1 MFNPTVARITLRA
14 TLGRRRALL
23 FALPPLVLILFTLA
37 LKSTR
42 PPSRPWPSVVLGTF
56 GFTVLLPLTA
66 LIIGTSVLGAEIDD
80 GSIVHLLATPV
91 RRVSIVLTKFSVATV
106 LTMAFA
112 AVPELIAALIS
123 GGGSTP
129 DSTQIIQNG
138 GQGGPQVFFHTGTP
152 IGTEK
157 FALGLFIGALVGAV
171 IYNAIFVMVSI
182 ATTRAIAVG
191 LLYVL
196 IWESLL
202 SNFVSGARILSVSH
216 YSLGIANGIAHDP
229 GLKASLSVPTS
240 IIMGAIFTVIALVLA
255 VRLLSGFTLKGD
267 PA

>member
-42 PPSRPWPSVVLGTF
+42 PASRPWPSIVLGTF

-129 DSTQIIQNG
+129 NTEVVQA
-138 GQGGPQVFFHTGTP
+138 GQGGETVFFHPGTP
-152 IGTEK
+152 IGDGK
-157 FALGLFIGALVGAV
+157 FALGLFVGALVGAI

-196 IWESLL
+196 LWESLL

-216 YSLGIANGIAHDP
+216 YSLGIANGIAHDS
-229 GLKASLSVPTS
+229 GLKAGLSVPTS
-240 IIMGAIFTVIALVLA
+240 VIMGAIFTVLALVLA
-255 VRLLSGFTLKGD
+255 VRLLSAFTLKGD

>member
-1 MFNPTVARITLRA
+1 MFNPTVAWITLRA
-14 TLGRRRALL
+14 TINRKRALL
-23 FALPPLVLILFTLA
+23 FALPAIILIVVTLL
-37 LKSTR
+37 LKVSR
-42 PPSRPWPSVVLGTF
+42 PPSRPWPSYVLGTF

-91 RRVSIVLTKFSVATV
+91 RRLSVILTKFSVATV
-106 LTMAFA
+106 LTMLFA

-129 DSTQIIQNG
+129 QKVIMHPNG
-138 GQGGPQVFFHTGTP
+138 PTFIPGVT
-152 IGTEK
+152 ISNSK
-157 FALGLFIGALVGAV
+157 FAIGLFVGALVGAV
-171 IYNAIFVMVSI
+171 IYNAVFVMVSV

-202 SNFVSGARILSVSH
+202 SNFVSGARLLSVSH
-216 YSLGIANGIAHDP
+216 YSLGIANGFANDSA
-229 GLKASLSVPTS
+229 LNASLTVATSVV
-240 IIMGAIFTVIALVLA
+240 MGAIVTVAALVLA
-255 VRLLSGFTLKGD
+255 VRLLSTFTLKGD